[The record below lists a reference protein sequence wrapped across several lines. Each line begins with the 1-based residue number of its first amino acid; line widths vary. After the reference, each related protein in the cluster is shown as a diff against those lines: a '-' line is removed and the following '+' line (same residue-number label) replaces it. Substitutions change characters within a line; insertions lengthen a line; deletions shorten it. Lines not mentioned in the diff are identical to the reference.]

1 MINQTS
7 SSKTWDTNTYN
18 LAAEDPFHGQHHL
31 SLTKKQGTKKKIIY
45 ISDLKQRVSHR
56 SSIIPIWS
64 IKHNIPQFCNL
75 LFFKDFHFD
84 GGAPYIYEREAVIL
98 SRTQRRHKENEK
110 SIRGNSIATLFRS
123 CVSSMFVM
131 KSGTYIRVG
140 RFPTVNW
147 LKFSVTSICSPNS
160 FTNIQS

>member
-1 MINQTS
+1 MGYKYLQSCGRRPFSWTTPPVVNQ
-7 SSKTWDTNTYN
+7 DTRNKNT
-18 LAAEDPFHGQHHL
+18 
-31 SLTKKQGTKKKIIY
+31 KIIH

-84 GGAPYIYEREAVIL
+84 RGAPYIYEREAVIL
-98 SRTQRRHKENEK
+98 SRPQRRHKENEK
-110 SIRGNSIATLFRS
+110 LRRGDSIATLFRS